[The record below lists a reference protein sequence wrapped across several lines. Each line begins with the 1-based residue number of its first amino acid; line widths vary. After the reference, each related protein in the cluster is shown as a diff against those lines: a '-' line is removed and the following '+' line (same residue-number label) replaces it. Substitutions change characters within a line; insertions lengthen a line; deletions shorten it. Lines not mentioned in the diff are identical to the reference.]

1 MEQNDIL
8 ILVIDDDTDIL
19 KVISANLKLEGYDV
33 ITAET
38 GLEAYDLIS
47 GANPDI
53 IILDLNLPDIDGIQL
68 CNKIRKENMDIPV
81 IMLTARDAVSDKVLG
96 LECGADDYIVK
107 PFNFLELSARI
118 KSCLRRYNFK
128 DNKLNSKDVV
138 NIKSLTI
145 YPQKREAYI
154 NNEKIN
160 LTRTEFNFLMFL
172 IENREKIC
180 SRNEIKENLWKGKDI
195 YNWSRTIDVHI
206 NHLRKKLKNHIIIE
220 SAPGIGYILK
230 DNKNI

>member
-1 MEQNDIL
+1 MDKENIL

-47 GANPDI
+47 GAGPDI
-53 IILDLNLPDIDGIQL
+53 VILDLNLPDIDGIQL
-68 CNKIRKENMDIPV
+68 CNKIRKENIDIPV
-81 IMLTARDAVSDKVLG
+81 IMLTARDTISDKVLG

-118 KSCLRRYNFK
+118 KSCIRRYNRR
-128 DNKLNSKDVV
+128 SSE
-138 NIKSLTI
+138 KSLENRIKINSIKI
-145 YPQKREAYI
+145 YPDKREVYI
-154 NNEKIN
+154 ENEKIK
-160 LTRTEFNFLMFL
+160 LTRTEFNLLLFL
-172 IENREKIC
+172 INNKNKVC
-180 SRNEIKENLWKGKDI
+180 SRKEIKENLWTNKDI

-206 NHLRKKLKNHIIIE
+206 NHLRKKLKNQIIIE
-220 SAPGIGYILK
+220 AAPGIGYILK
-230 DNKNI
+230 D

>member
-1 MEQNDIL
+1 MDKENIL

-47 GANPDI
+47 GAGPDI
-53 IILDLNLPDIDGIQL
+53 VILDLNLPDIDGIQL
-68 CNKIRKENMDIPV
+68 CNKIRKENIDIPV
-81 IMLTARDAVSDKVLG
+81 IMLTARDTISDKVLG

-118 KSCLRRYNFK
+118 KSCIRRYNRRSREKNFE
-128 DNKLNSKDVV
+128 NIIHFNSVK
-138 NIKSLTI
+138 I
-145 YPQKREAYI
+145 YPDKREVYI
-154 NNEKIN
+154 ENEKIK
-160 LTRTEFNFLMFL
+160 LTRTEFNLLLFL
-172 IENREKIC
+172 INNKNKVC
-180 SRNEIKENLWKGKDI
+180 SRKEIKENLWTNKDI

-206 NHLRKKLKNHIIIE
+206 NHLRKKLKNQIIIE
-220 SAPGIGYILK
+220 AAPGIGYILK
-230 DNKNI
+230 N

>member
-160 LTRTEFNFLMFL
+160 LTRTEFNLLMFL
-172 IENREKIC
+172 IENSDRIC

-206 NHLRKKLKNHIIIE
+206 NHLRKKLKNHVVIE

-230 DNKNI
+230 NNESV